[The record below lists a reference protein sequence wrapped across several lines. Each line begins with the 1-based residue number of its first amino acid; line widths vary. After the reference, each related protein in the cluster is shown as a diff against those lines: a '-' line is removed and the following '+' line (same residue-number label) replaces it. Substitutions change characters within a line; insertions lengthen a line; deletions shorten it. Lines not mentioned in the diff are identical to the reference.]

1 MENSRL
7 RQKTKNK
14 VLVVSL
20 IVLIIVGSLFLC
32 GNSSNKNSDD
42 KNDVSIDTNKEVS
55 QTVEENK
62 SKEDVKTNTE
72 DSKDNSEESFIAEN
86 TPKSNMQTE
95 QPENSAP
102 VEKEP
107 ELGNSVPAEKEPEL
121 ENSVPAEKEPEL
133 ENSAPVEKEPELETT
148 EPVGKQPEPKYGSVS
163 LEDENVAG
171 EWYWNH
177 AIVTYTWNEVHN
189 KWFSSTKGSFG
200 VDEEQFYRHAETVF
214 PKPDR
219 EGVFD
224 GEEVSKEVW
233 VYLGQP

>member
-20 IVLIIVGSLFLC
+20 IVLIIVGLLFLC

-72 DSKDNSEESFIAEN
+72 DSKDNADESFIAEN

-95 QPENSAP
+95 QPENSAL
-102 VEKEP
+102 VE
-107 ELGNSVPAEKEPEL
+107 NAPEL
-121 ENSVPAEKEPEL
+121 ENSVPA
-133 ENSAPVEKEPELETT
+133 EKEPELETT